1 VGGRSLSGPRVEIYT
16 DGGCDPNPGPGG
28 WGAVLLSGK
37 HRKEMSGADPATTNN
52 RMELTAAIEA
62 LRNLKVPC
70 DVTLYTDSE
79 YLRNGITRWV
89 KGWQARGW
97 RKANGQPVENRD
109 LWEALL
115 HQARRHTID
124 WRWVRGHQGNPLNER
139 ADQLATEARRKL
151 VSERRG
157 GTSSSSGTNRPD
169 NGRHMDAVALY
180 VRGCALGV
188 PGPGGYAA
196 VLVEETG
203 AEAVASGHWPSA
215 TNNVMELWAVIAGLR
230 TLKRPSRV
238 TVYTPSKYLY
248 EGASRWLADWERRRW
263 RTRDGRPVKHRE
275 VWTELVHMMG
285 DHDIS
290 WKLVPAARA
299 GVHGERAAR
308 VARQEA
314 EKAAGQ
320 AGASAGE

>member
-1 VGGRSLSGPRVEIYT
+1 MSHSIPIRNICATASPAGSRAGRR
-16 DGGCDPNPGPGG
+16 
-28 WGAVLLSGK
+28 GAGARRTASRLRTGICGK
-37 HRKEMSGADPATTNN
+37 RCCIRRGDIRSIGAGSGAP
-52 RMELTAAIEA
+52 
-62 LRNLKVPC
+62 
-70 DVTLYTDSE
+70 
-79 YLRNGITRWV
+79 
-89 KGWQARGW
+89 
-97 RKANGQPVENRD
+97 
-109 LWEALL
+109 
-115 HQARRHTID
+115 
-124 WRWVRGHQGNPLNER
+124 GNPLNER

-230 TLKRPSRV
+230 TLKWPSRV

-263 RTRDGRPVKHRE
+263 RTRDGRPVKNRE